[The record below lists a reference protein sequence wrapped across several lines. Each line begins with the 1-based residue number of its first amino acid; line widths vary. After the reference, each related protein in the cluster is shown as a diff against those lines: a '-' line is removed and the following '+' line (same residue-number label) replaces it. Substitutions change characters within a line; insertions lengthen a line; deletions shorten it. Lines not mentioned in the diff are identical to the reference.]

1 MLSKY
6 TPVIVF
12 YQWISEIASPVA
24 ISFIRSIFTLGKA
37 VAAKNILYATAAVL
51 TVPNIQ
57 LVAEK
62 MQFVRD
68 RYSIKN
74 VPPAVALI
82 LVFITHTRTISNPV
96 AQKRLLMFNSSINN
110 QFAVRTPG
118 WMKNCH

>member
-37 VAAKNILYATAAVL
+37 VAAKNIFYATAAVL

-57 LVAEK
+57 LVAER
-62 MQFVRD
+62 MQFVGD
-68 RYSIKN
+68 RYSIKIE
-74 VPPAVALI
+74 PPAVALI

-118 WMKNCH
+118 